1 MLFQEFIPYSLHDWL
16 AAQLAAGRDAAVA
29 ACAMVGSRLPA
40 DVAFMNGHG
49 LTHFDAPFGN
59 VLTDGRRLY
68 IADFGL
74 ATSPRFDLSAR
85 ESGFLARKATHD
97 TGYALMQLVN
107 WLVTNICGVA
117 VPREGGPV
125 RRNAYIRACAAGA
138 DPVGAPPAVAAVIRR
153 YAPVAAV
160 MNDFYGELSG
170 VARTTPYPAE
180 KVEGLLSAPR

>member
-1 MLFQEFIPYSLHDWL
+1 
-16 AAQLAAGRDAAVA
+16 
-29 ACAMVGSRLPA
+29 
-40 DVAFMNGHG
+40 
-49 LTHFDAPFGN
+49 
-59 VLTDGRRLY
+59 
-68 IADFGL
+68 
-74 ATSPRFDLSAR
+74 
-85 ESGFLARKATHD
+85 
-97 TGYALMQLVN
+97 MQLVN

-160 MNDFYGELSG
+160 MNDFYLELFG
-170 VARTTPYPAE
+170 VDRTTPYPAE

>member
-1 MLFQEFIPYSLHDWL
+1 MLFQEFIPHSLHDWL

-40 DVAFMNGHG
+40 GVAFMNGHG

-59 VLTDGRRLY
+59 VLTDGRRLD

-74 ATSPRFDLSAR
+74 AASPRFDLSAR

-107 WLVTNICGVA
+107 WLVTNICGWRCHERA
-117 VPREGGPV
+117 GPCGATRTSARARPV
-125 RRNAYIRACAAGA
+125 RTPSVLRRPSPRRSAGTH
-138 DPVGAPPAVAAVIRR
+138 
-153 YAPVAAV
+153 
-160 MNDFYGELSG
+160 LS
-170 VARTTPYPAE
+170 RQ
-180 KVEGLLSAPR
+180 S